1 MIQGTITRFD
11 ARRGVGFVRHA
22 RSEHSLPFSTRNAQ
36 GNDFSG
42 GDAVEFTV
50 RGGKAG
56 IAAHNVRLVRANS

>member
-1 MIQGTITRFD
+1 MIQGTITRFN

-36 GNDFSG
+36 GEDFDSG
-42 GDAVEFTV
+42 DTVEFTV

-56 IAAHNVRLVRANS
+56 VAAHNVRLIRAHS